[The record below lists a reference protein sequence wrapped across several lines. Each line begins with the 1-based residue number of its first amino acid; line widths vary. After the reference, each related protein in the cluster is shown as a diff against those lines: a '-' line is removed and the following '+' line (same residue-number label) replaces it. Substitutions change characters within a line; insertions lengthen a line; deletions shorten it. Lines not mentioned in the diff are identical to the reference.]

1 MDLTY
6 LGTAM
11 LAIQCEKTRL
21 LTDPAL
27 DPKGTTYD
35 FGFWYTPRAWFA
47 SEKTYETPAIAPG
60 AFDAVLLSHDHH
72 ADNLD
77 FAGRK
82 LVADPDRVAR
92 VVSTVPSARRL
103 ARAIS
108 PHDAPGRG
116 LGLGSRAQGL
126 LAGQQTRVGDV
137 VITAVPARHGPW
149 FLPQVHEVA
158 GFLLDVD
165 HGPRVWISGDTV
177 LFPELA
183 GTLDAIGRQ
192 SPVDVAIV
200 HCGAVSFPRAI
211 GVASERFT
219 FDASE
224 AVEACRLVRAKT
236 IVPVHRSGW
245 AHFRQPET
253 ELVKAFERAG
263 LGERTKVL
271 ALGETLSL

>member
-1 MDLTY
+1 
-6 LGTAM
+6 
-11 LAIQCEKTRL
+11 
-21 LTDPAL
+21 
-27 DPKGTTYD
+27 
-35 FGFWYTPRAWFA
+35 
-47 SEKTYETPAIAPG
+47 
-60 AFDAVLLSHDHH
+60 
-72 ADNLD
+72 
-77 FAGRK
+77 
-82 LVADPDRVAR
+82 
-92 VVSTVPSARRL
+92 
-103 ARAIS
+103 
-108 PHDAPGRG
+108 
-116 LGLGSRAQGL
+116 
-126 LAGQQTRVGDV
+126 
-137 VITAVPARHGPW
+137 
-149 FLPQVHEVA
+149 
-158 GFLLDVD
+158 
-165 HGPRVWISGDTV
+165 V

>member
-11 LAIQCEKTRL
+11 LALRCGDTRL

-35 FGFWYTPRAWFA
+35 FGFWYTPHAWFS
-47 SEKTYETPAIAPG
+47 SEKTYETPEPQG

-77 FAGRK
+77 FAGRR
-82 LVADPDRVAR
+82 LVADPARVAR

-108 PHDAPGRG
+108 PDDAPGRG

-126 LAGQQTRVGDV
+126 LAGQQMRVGDV
-137 VITAVPARHGPW
+137 LVTAMPARHGPW
-149 FLPQVHEVA
+149 FVPQVHEVA

-165 HGPRVWISGDTV
+165 HGPRLWISGDTV

-183 GTLDAIGRQ
+183 RTLEAIGRQ
-192 SPVDVAIV
+192 RPVDVAVV

-211 GVASERFT
+211 GLASQRFT
-219 FDASE
+219 FDANE
-224 AVEACRLVRAKT
+224 ASEACRLVQART

-245 AHFRQPET
+245 AHFRQPEVD
-253 ELVKAFERAG
+253 LVSTFERAG
-263 LGERTKVL
+263 LGERTRML